1 MPHWNL
7 DKSAPSLSH
16 LSLYAWWRLG
26 ILLCRCTYIDIFH
39 VYMPHTLYT
48 GKFMVY
54 VDLCIFD
61 RTCIIDIFEKC
72 YSSTASAFSFHRG
85 KNIFGGGE
93 MKWFI
98 SLGMKTEVRLWLFKV
113 LRWILRSCSSFL
125 VLIFTT
131 TVHIFF
137 AGLYIRCKCNIDIA
151 PCIYHWMPCLT
162 VEIGARDNFGESHNP
177 PGMYN
182 SVYLKIF

>member
-1 MPHWNL
+1 MKTWDFIMQMHIYWYF
-7 DKSAPSLSH
+7 SC
-16 LSLYAWWRLG
+16 LYATHIVYRQIHGLCWFMYIWSYMYNWHFWKMLFLHCLCLFFSLRQKYFWW
-26 ILLCRCTYIDIFH
+26 
-39 VYMPHTLYT
+39 
-48 GKFMVY
+48 
-54 VDLCIFD
+54 
-61 RTCIIDIFEKC
+61 
-72 YSSTASAFSFHRG
+72 
-85 KNIFGGGE
+85 GE

-131 TVHIFF
+131 TVHNFF